1 MDFKPSVIRPLP
13 LRGSVAHPKEKGNIP
28 VCPYKIRR
36 LDRNDASSFREIRLE
51 ALANHP
57 EAFGASWEEEQ
68 SQSEAHFADRLEN
81 GLVIGGLSND
91 GMLAGTIGVS
101 KSKGIKTQHIGSIWG
116 MYVRQTVRG
125 TGLSRLL
132 LSAAVDEVG
141 TILRSLRLSVVSSN
155 VPAIRLY
162 KSLGFEEWA
171 VEVEALKVG
180 DIYYDEILMRLELG
194 PR

>member
-1 MDFKPSVIRPLP
+1 MR
-13 LRGSVAHPKEKGNIP
+13 
-28 VCPYKIRR
+28 PYKLRR
-36 LDRNDASSFREIRLE
+36 LDRNDASSFREVRLE

-68 SQSEAHFADRLEN
+68 SLSEAHFAGRLEN
-81 GLVIGGLSND
+81 GLVIGGLSDD
-91 GMLAGTIGVS
+91 GILAGTIGVS
-101 KSKGIKTQHIGSIWG
+101 KSKAIKMQHIGSIWG
-116 MYVRQTVRG
+116 MYVRQAARG

-132 LSAAVDEVG
+132 LSAAIDEVG
-141 TILRSLRLSVVSSN
+141 TTLRSLRLSVVSSN

-162 KSLGFEEWA
+162 KSMGFDEWA

-180 DIYYDEILMRLELG
+180 DTYYDEILMRLEVG

>member
-1 MDFKPSVIRPLP
+1 M
-13 LRGSVAHPKEKGNIP
+13 
-28 VCPYKIRR
+28 CPYKIRR

-57 EAFGASWEEEQ
+57 EAFGASWVEEQ
-68 SQSEAHFADRLEN
+68 SQSGAQFADRLEN
-81 GLVIGGLSND
+81 GLVIGGLFDD

-116 MYVRQTVRG
+116 MYVRQTARG

-132 LSAAVDEVG
+132 LSAAIDEVG

-162 KSLGFEEWA
+162 KSVGFEEWA
-171 VEVEALKVG
+171 VEIEALKVG
-180 DIYYDEILMRLELG
+180 ETYYDEILMRLELG

>member
-1 MDFKPSVIRPLP
+1 M
-13 LRGSVAHPKEKGNIP
+13 
-28 VCPYKIRR
+28 
-36 LDRNDASSFREIRLE
+36 E

-68 SQSEAHFADRLEN
+68 RQSEAHFAERLEN
-81 GLVIGGLSND
+81 GLVIGGFFDD

-101 KSKGIKTQHIGSIWG
+101 KSKGIKTQHVGSIWG
-116 MYVRQTVRG
+116 MFVRQTARR

-141 TILRSLRLSVVSSN
+141 TTLRSLRLSVVSSN
-155 VPAIRLY
+155 VAAIRLY
-162 KSLGFEEWA
+162 RSMGFNEWA

-180 DIYYDEILMRLELG
+180 DIYHDEILMRLELG
-194 PR
+194 P